1 MDKGINRMKNAKL
14 LKANEFDAK
23 KYKKRISQLRE
34 HMDFKEFEE
43 LCSPIAK
50 DILENY
56 EGFEKVTKGP
66 QYTGTPFDFFG
77 FKNGEPYIIELKSSL
92 KYFNAPREA
101 QKRRMQDLLNKI
113 KGLRIALLQI
123 KIRKAQ
129 FRILNSGNWGRPLV
143 NK

>member
-1 MDKGINRMKNAKL
+1 MKVSAL
-14 LKANEFDAK
+14 LKPKEFDTK
-23 KYKKRISQLRE
+23 KHKEIIKKLHT